1 MKIETKRLLLYP
13 ISDGEMREL
22 IENETD
28 AELKQAYSEMLDG
41 CVKDPQNRIWYAAW
55 FIELKQSAGTVVGDL
70 CFKGIGDD
78 GAVEL
83 GYGLKDGYCG
93 NGYMTEAVTAVSN
106 WALEQNG
113 IIRVDA
119 ETAPDNTASQN
130 VLIRAG
136 FSKNGE
142 IGEEGPRFSR
152 YKEKG
157 EK

>member
-1 MKIETKRLLLYP
+1 
-13 ISDGEMREL
+13 
-22 IENETD
+22 
-28 AELKQAYSEMLDG
+28 
-41 CVKDPQNRIWYAAW
+41 
-55 FIELKQSAGTVVGDL
+55 
-70 CFKGIGDD
+70 
-78 GAVEL
+78 
-83 GYGLKDGYCG
+83 KDGYCG